1 MLSFICTTAICVQQM
16 LGIGYVIAQDRDTLV
31 YSNFN
36 TVYNCHKGGPIY
48 SCVQGDQADSFKDPF
63 YR

>member
-1 MLSFICTTAICVQQM
+1 MLSFICTTAICVHQY
-16 LGIGYVIAQDRDTLV
+16 LGIGYVIAQDANTLV

-36 TVYNCHKGGPIY
+36 TVYRCEHSGPIY
-48 SCVQGDQADSFKDPF
+48 SCAQGDEADRLNDPF